1 MDLAL
6 IVCVQTHCPA
16 PWHVKFA
23 ALAESGDNP
32 SDRMVI
38 AIAFFIVGSVD
49 ELVRALSRSDCFF
62 HCSHLRE
69 NACDDVGLDHIPP
82 RTLMMSAAPFFV
94 KLQSAYAKLEAIR
107 PQSKLAM

>member
-23 ALAESGDNP
+23 ASAESGDNP

-49 ELVRALSRSDCFF
+49 ELVRAPSRSKCFF
-62 HCSHLRE
+62 TSSHLRGDV
-69 NACDDVGLDHIPP
+69 CVDVGLDHIPP
-82 RTLMMSAAPFFV
+82 RTIMMIAAAFFV
-94 KLQSAYAKLEAIR
+94 KMQSAYAKLEAIR